1 MKSQVQKIAFLVLS
15 IFMMTN
21 YADAQGAAEKG
32 NVILQPDFN
41 LGATSPG
48 WHGWYGGR
56 GFVPGFTFNAEYFV
70 HDYASVGAYVG
81 YGARHKFHNI
91 AAGVRG
97 NFHWWQL
104 LDDKVDK
111 DLKSDK
117 LDIYLPVHLGA
128 FIYAGGGG
136 SSTYF
141 NAGSGLGVRYYFH
154 EKIGVNAEFG
164 LMEMSFAKIGITVKL

>member
-15 IFMMTN
+15 LFMMTN

-41 LGATSPG
+41 LGATAPG
-48 WHGWYGGR
+48 LRGYGG

-81 YGARHKFHNI
+81 YGARHKVHNI

-111 DLKSDK
+111 DLKADK

-128 FIYAGGGG
+128 FIRTGYFKD
-136 SSTYF
+136 TYF
-141 NAGSGLGVRYYFH
+141 NGGSGLGVRYYFH

-164 LMEMSFAKIGITVKL
+164 YMEMSFAKIGITVKL